1 MSAHTVKQVQQKL
14 IDEGY
19 DVGPDGADGFGGKN
33 TSKAVAKFE
42 ADHVLVVTGRIT
54 STIFLDALFNPK
66 PKESPSMLSLLPTI
80 VQWIVALLPGIPD
93 DIAIVEAELKEL
105 ASTDS
110 GKQKLM
116 TALAFG
122 KTLISKIEAVLEAH
136 P

>member
-1 MSAHTVKQVQQKL
+1 MSHWIDIPANKKKLQQALADKGFYKDAIDGKL
-14 IDEGY
+14 
-19 DVGPDGADGFGGKN
+19 GPLSA
-33 TSKAVAKFE
+33 KAVSDYRKSIGLTEGAVIDAK
-42 ADHVLVVTGRIT
+42 VLSSLNLTT
-54 STIFLDALFNPK
+54 EPK
-66 PKESPSMLSLLPTI
+66 PMLSLLPTI

-110 GKQKLM
+110 GKQKLV

>member
-1 MSAHTVKQVQQKL
+1 MSHWIDIPANKKKLQKAL
-14 IDEGY
+14 QDKGLYKGPLDGILGPASAKSVSDYRKSIGLTEGAVID
-19 DVGPDGADGFGGKN
+19 
-33 TSKAVAKFE
+33 AK
-42 ADHVLVVTGRIT
+42 VLSSLNLTT
-54 STIFLDALFNPK
+54 EPK
-66 PKESPSMLSLLPTI
+66 PMLSLLPTI

-110 GKQKLM
+110 GKQKLV